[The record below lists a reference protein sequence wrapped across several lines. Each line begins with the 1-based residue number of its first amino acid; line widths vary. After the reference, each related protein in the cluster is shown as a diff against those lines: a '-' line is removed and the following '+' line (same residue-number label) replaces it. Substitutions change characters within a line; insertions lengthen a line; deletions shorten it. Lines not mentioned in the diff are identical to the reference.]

1 MKKITFFAAVGALAA
16 AFACPPLYAQ
26 EADAAPDAAEAGAP
40 DRGVFAGD
48 WLTVG
53 IGAGYATSYEGSD
66 DYVLFPAPL
75 AQGSVGGFD
84 FGARGP
90 GLYVDLIPDSNSGN
104 SVQFLAGPL
113 VRVRTDRNSK
123 IKDPVVRAL
132 GKEDVAIEVG
142 ATAGVVLSK
151 VINPYDTLTFSTDIQ
166 WDVAKAHRGRLISP
180 SISYSTP
187 LSPAIFTNLT
197 LSATHVDDKFAD
209 TYFSIDTVGSAA
221 SGLPVFDAKG
231 GWKSYGASLLAGY
244 DLSGDARDGGWGMF
258 GLVSYSRLTGDA
270 KRSPVT
276 SIRGDADQ
284 WFLAAGISYTF

>member
-1 MKKITFFAAVGALAA
+1 MPFSKFLATSCALFALGISPA
-16 AFACPPLYAQ
+16 AFAQAQ
-26 EADAAPDAAEAGAP
+26 EVETAKADAP

-48 WLTVG
+48 WLTIGVG
-53 IGAGYATSYEGSD
+53 GGYGPSYEGSD

-90 GLYVDLIPDSNSGN
+90 GLYVDLVRDTNSEGN
-104 SVQFLAGPL
+104 VKFLAGPL
-113 VRVRTDRNSK
+113 VRVRTDRNND
-123 IKDPVVRAL
+123 IKDAVVRSL
-132 GKEDVAIEVG
+132 GKRDVAVEIG
-142 ATAGVVLSK
+142 ATAGVSFSK
-151 VINPYDTLTFSTDIQ
+151 MLNPFDTLTLSSDVQ

-187 LSPAIFTNLT
+187 LSTAIFTNLS
-197 LSATHVDDKFAD
+197 LSATHVDGNYAD
-209 TYFSIDTVGSAA
+209 TYYSIDAAGSAA
-221 SGLPVFDAKG
+221 SGLPLFDAKG
-231 GWKSYGASLLAGY
+231 GWKSYGASLLGGV
-244 DLSGDARDGGWGMF
+244 DLSGDARDGGWGVF

-284 WFLAAGISYTF
+284 WFLAGGISYTF